1 MKLWV
6 SSEADIDVAELYRE
20 TRIFIEK
27 QVNSNLDEITFDH
40 DYDKWAF
47 IVMIRDSKNW
57 ADEVAKRHIKRKV
70 LEFRLKI
77 DHNEFLNGNFSQ
89 RANLFLDALQRSID
103 KMENLGIS
111 LEDRNKLYGILASVK
126 SEL

>member
-1 MKLWV
+1 MV
-6 SSEADIDVAELYRE
+6 SSEADIDVAELYRD

-77 DHNEFLNGNFSQ
+77 DHNEFL
-89 RANLFLDALQRSID
+89 
-103 KMENLGIS
+103 MVIS
-111 LEDRNKLYGILASVK
+111 LNEPIYFWMLYNALLIRWK
-126 SEL
+126 I

>member
-1 MKLWV
+1 MNLWISGEIDENV
-6 SSEADIDVAELYRE
+6 SVFHRE
-20 TRIFIEK
+20 TRQFIEK
-27 QVNSNLDEITFDH
+27 EINEKLENINFSH
-40 DYDKWAF
+40 DYEKWAL
-47 IVMIRDSKNW
+47 VAMINKDVDW
-57 ADEVAKRHIKRKV
+57 AGEVVKRHIKRKV

-103 KMENLGIS
+103 KMEDLGIS